1 MNNPDPK
8 KEYIE
13 KISGNVGIGTS
24 GNVGIGTEG
33 INEGTALVKFSKSEI
48 ELLINSLYMSTTTKI
63 PTEQDGRWKTPYES
77 LLKDLKDIKRNM
89 LEKARQNAISG
100 KKEETK

>member
-24 GNVGIGTEG
+24 GNVGIGTKG
-33 INEGTALVKFSKSEI
+33 VNEGTALVKFSKSEI
-48 ELLINSLYMSTTTKI
+48 ELLINS
-63 PTEQDGRWKTPYES
+63 
-77 LLKDLKDIKRNM
+77 
-89 LEKARQNAISG
+89 
-100 KKEETK
+100 